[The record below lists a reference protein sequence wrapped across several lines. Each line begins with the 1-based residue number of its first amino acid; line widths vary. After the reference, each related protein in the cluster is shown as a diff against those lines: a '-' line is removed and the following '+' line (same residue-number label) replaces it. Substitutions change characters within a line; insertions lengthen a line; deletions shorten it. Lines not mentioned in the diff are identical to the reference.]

1 MRKLV
6 FALLCK
12 FIFRKKCGVIWLPS
26 SSIIFIR
33 IYGCFGDVILGP
45 PHPAYTLHAF
55 TRLTSSFH
63 YIQVTMRKEE
73 GAKTVVVGGKKD
85 VTQQYCGTVG
95 GQSTDYSTMDTEVK
109 VRVFDFLA

>member
-1 MRKLV
+1 
-6 FALLCK
+6 
-12 FIFRKKCGVIWLPS
+12 
-26 SSIIFIR
+26 
-33 IYGCFGDVILGP
+33 
-45 PHPAYTLHAF
+45 
-55 TRLTSSFH
+55 
-63 YIQVTMRKEE
+63 MRKEE